1 MIIMLDDTIKIVMI
15 MKIMLILLKTISERQ
30 PGHQS
35 PATEAAASES
45 EMLHAG
51 KSRGC

>member
-15 MKIMLILLKTISERQ
+15 MKIMVILLKTISERP

-35 PATEAAASES
+35 PATEAASES